1 MPMPPREQI
10 VSGDV
15 EDQARL
21 RPAEPARDLD
31 EFLEFLGWI
40 EAVFGRTKSPE
51 RLSTGEH
58 FRL

>member
-1 MPMPPREQI
+1 MPPREQI

-40 EAVFGRTKSPE
+40 EAVFGNANRSE
-51 RLSTGEH
+51 RPSTGEH

>member
-1 MPMPPREQI
+1 MPPREPI
-10 VSGDV
+10 IAGDIG
-15 EDQARL
+15 DQARL

-40 EAVFGRTKSPE
+40 EAAFGRTDPPE

>member
-10 VSGDV
+10 VAGDV
-15 EDQARL
+15 GDQARL

-40 EAVFGRTKSPE
+40 EAVFGSANRPD

>member
-1 MPMPPREQI
+1 MPMPPREPI
-10 VSGDV
+10 VTGDIR
-15 EDQARL
+15 DQARL
-21 RPAEPARDLD
+21 RPDEPARDLD

-40 EAVFGRTKSPE
+40 EAMFGRTKPPE

>member
-1 MPMPPREQI
+1 MAVSAREPI
-10 VSGDV
+10 VAGDIG
-15 EDQARL
+15 DQARL
-21 RPAEPARDLD
+21 RPARPARDLD

-40 EAVFGRTKSPE
+40 EGVFGTTNSPE